1 MFSYLREL
9 KGVAA
14 MLSNLLNT
22 LLGCS
27 HRRTT
32 FPITPARRAGFSPAP
47 GQRHSTYVVCLNCG
61 KEFGYNWAEMR
72 IGDPV
77 AAPVTAEAA
86 FSAAPR

>member
-1 MFSYLREL
+1 
-9 KGVAA
+9 
-14 MLSNLLNT
+14 MLNNLLNA

-32 FPITPARRAGFSPAP
+32 FPITRKAGLSPVP
-47 GQRHSTYVVCLNCG
+47 GPRHSTYVVCLDCG
-61 KEFGYNWAEMR
+61 KEFGYNWTEMR

-86 FSAAPR
+86 FSTAQR

>member
-1 MFSYLREL
+1 
-9 KGVAA
+9 
-14 MLSNLLNT
+14 
-22 LLGCS
+22 
-27 HRRTT
+27 
-32 FPITPARRAGFSPAP
+32 
-47 GQRHSTYVVCLNCG
+47 LNCG